1 MVHSE
6 MLSPDENLN
15 YLEAPGDSSEPEWL
29 DDLTVTPAAA
39 SLLLLIEDLPDMDV
53 VHDIVVEESDEV
65 VRSDSI
71 EKTLS
76 ILRADAQRADGE
88 LLRTDLERQCFR
100 RKLNVGE
107 CIEIEKCLV
116 ADGIIIIENDEAD
129 LSPTNSSDPTSKIIH
144 IGGSTYLSESD
155 EKELG
160 RKIQLALRAEK
171 SENSPDED
179 YISRLRKEAALAK
192 VRFVETNI
200 RYVKKTAAHFAY
212 TKHLNEDD
220 LFQEGVLGLL
230 RATESYDPEMGFRF
244 KTYATWWINQ
254 KIHRAIADSDRTVR
268 LPVHVVEKIKAIRKA
283 TRTLSGPNGE
293 QPELDLVARALGMK
307 TERLAEFMWTVAA
320 TDCTDGDAPVGEGTT
335 GDGNATTFS
344 FIADTQTPS
353 PFDITYRRELK
364 RLIKER
370 LEKREAR
377 ILFMRFGLGN
387 SGEHTL
393 EEVGAKFGLTRER
406 VRQIQDKALDKL
418 KPVFQRTVYE
428 KAIDHGGV
436 YRTWGG

>member
-1 MVHSE
+1 
-6 MLSPDENLN
+6 MLTSDENLN
-15 YLEAPGDSSEPEWL
+15 YLETPGDSNEPDWL
-29 DDLTVTPAAA
+29 EEPSGTPLAA
-39 SLLLLIEDLPDMDV
+39 SLLSLVEDLPDLDV
-53 VHDIVVEESDEV
+53 DDDIHVEDSDEI
-65 VRSDSI
+65 VRSDSVN
-71 EKTLS
+71 KTLS
-76 ILRADAQRADGE
+76 VLRSDAERADGE

-100 RKLNVGE
+100 RKLSVAE
-107 CIEIEKCLV
+107 CIEIERCLV
-116 ADGIIIIENDEAD
+116 SDGVVIIENDDDAAVA
-129 LSPTNSSDPTSKIIH
+129 NSSEPTIKIVPL
-144 IGGSTYLSESD
+144 GGPTFLSESD

-160 RKIQLALRAEK
+160 RKIQLALRAGI
-171 SENSPDED
+171 SESSNDEP

-192 VRFVETNI
+192 VRFVESNI
-200 RYVKKTAAHFAY
+200 RYVRKTAAHFAY
-212 TKHLNEDD
+212 TKHLNGDD

-293 QPELDLVARALGMK
+293 EPELDLVARALGME
-307 TERLAEFMWTVAA
+307 TQRLAEFMWTVAA
-320 TDCTDGDAPVGEGTT
+320 TECTDGDAPVGEGTA

-353 PFDITYRRELK
+353 PFDITYRRELN

-370 LEKREAR
+370 LKKREAR
-377 ILFMRFGLGN
+377 ILFLRFGLGN

-393 EEVGAKFGLTRER
+393 EEIGAKFGLTRER

-436 YRTWGG
+436 YRTWGR